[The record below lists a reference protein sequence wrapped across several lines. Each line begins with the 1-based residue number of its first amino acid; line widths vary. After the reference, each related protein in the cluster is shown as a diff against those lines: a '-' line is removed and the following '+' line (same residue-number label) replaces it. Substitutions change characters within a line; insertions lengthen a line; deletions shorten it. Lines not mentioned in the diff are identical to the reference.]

1 MTGAAEGAAR
11 PRGQESAEWL
21 TRKERGGV
29 LAIRLTVF
37 LVTFFGRTITRV
49 IARLVA
55 LYYVLTSPSA
65 RAGLRAF
72 YRRLEGHDPSLRTLY
87 RHFLRFVLST
97 VDAFYLAA
105 GRTKGFE
112 VTRTGHEH
120 LEQLRVGQ
128 RGAILLGAHVGSF
141 YAMRIQGQQEGLRLY
156 ALMYTKN
163 ARMLNDALAKLDPAG
178 AARVL
183 ELDPDGGLDSMLKVK
198 ELLESGALV
207 AILGDRLPQ
216 GAAAER
222 VVRVPF
228 LGAPAAFPAGPF
240 LLAATLKCPVYL
252 TFGLGRGSA
261 TYDLFCEPFAE
272 RIELPRGRRQEAL
285 EEWVKK
291 YAERLESYV
300 RRSPENWFNFYDFWR

>member
-1 MTGAAEGAAR
+1 MTEAAEGAPR
-11 PRGQESAEWL
+11 PREKEEWL

-29 LAIRLTVF
+29 FAIRLTVF
-37 LVTFFGRTITRV
+37 LVTFFGRTITR
-49 IARLVA
+49 LVA
-55 LYYVLTSPSA
+55 RIVAAYYLLTSPSA

-72 YRRLEGHDPSLRTLY
+72 YRHLEGREPSWGTLY
-87 RHFLRFVLST
+87 RHFLRFVFST

-105 GRTKGFE
+105 GKTKGFE

-120 LEQLRVGQ
+120 LAQLRNAKK
-128 RGAILLGAHVGSF
+128 GAILLGAHVGSF
-141 YAMRIQGQQEGLRLY
+141 YAMRIQGHEEGLRLY

-163 ARMLNDALAKLDPAG
+163 ARMLNDALAKLDPEG

-183 ELDPDGGLDSMLKVK
+183 ELDPEGGLDSMLRVK

-207 AILGDRLPQ
+207 AILGDRIP
-216 GAAAER
+216 AHSAEGR

-228 LGAPAAFPAGPF
+228 LGADAAFPTGPL

-291 YAERLESYV
+291 YAEQLERYV
-300 RRSPENWFNFYDFWR
+300 RRSPENWSNFYDFWR